1 MPKHDEKTI
10 TKTDDDTKEKKED
23 ARHAAREFWDSQRLN
38 QTNQP
43 QPTPRRSMRM

>member
-1 MPKHDEKTI
+1 MAKEDEKI
-10 TKTDDDTKEKKED
+10 TTKIDDDTKEKKED
-23 ARHAAREFWDSQRLN
+23 TRAAAREFWDSQRLN